1 MGAVRQKHRTGEANR
16 PGQASQTLGPRNAAA
31 SSSNPFLWPFL
42 AAAAA
47 SQASASFF
55 QDIATTFVRN
65 GNGEA
70 ESPGPQWTTSSDVV
84 LELSTMRL
92 RDFSTQPDGQP
103 ALICAP
109 YALHGAN
116 VADFAPGHSVV
127 EALSSAG
134 LARVFV
140 TDWRSATPEMR
151 YLSIDS
157 YLADL
162 NVAIDAIGAPV
173 DIIGLCQGG
182 WMALVYAARFPTK
195 VRRLVLVG
203 APVDIRASDCE
214 FSRSVAK
221 IPFATFENLS
231 NLGGG
236 RALGRHM
243 LDLWAPTLG
252 ADEVDRVL
260 QVAPALA
267 AGRLRAL
274 EQRFDSWYAV
284 TLDLPGTFYLQVV
297 QWLYKENQIAEGRF
311 VALGRPVNL
320 PDIRVPMFLFAA
332 RDDEIVAPGQL
343 FATARLVGTPST
355 AIEMVTE
362 PCGHLSLFLGAR
374 TIDGAW
380 RRIADWLKRDTA
392 FA

>member
-1 MGAVRQKHRTGEANR
+1 L
-16 PGQASQTLGPRNAAA
+16 ASETTGPRNAA
-31 SSSNPFLWPFL
+31 SSNPFLWPFF

-47 SQASASFF
+47 GQASASFF
-55 QDIATTFVRN
+55 QGIADTFVRDDSR
-65 GNGEA
+65 A
-70 ESPGPQWTTSSDVV
+70 THLPQPQWTTSSDVV

-92 RDFSTQPDGQP
+92 RDFSAQAGGQP
-103 ALICAP
+103 TLVCAP

-116 VADFAPGHSVV
+116 IADFAPGHSVV
-127 EALSSAG
+127 EALRGAG

-182 WMALVYAARFPTK
+182 WMALIYAARFPAK

-203 APVDIRASDCE
+203 APVDIRAGDSKV
-214 FSRSVAK
+214 SRQAADA
-221 IPFATFENLS
+221 PFTAFENLIK
-231 NLGGG
+231 LGGG
-236 RALGRHM
+236 RVLGRHV
-243 LDLWAPTLG
+243 LDLWAPALG
-252 ADEVDRVL
+252 ADEVASVL
-260 QVAPALA
+260 QLAPDIA

-274 EQRFDSWYAV
+274 EQRFDSWYAMP
-284 TLDLPGTFYLQVV
+284 LDLPGTFYLQIV
-297 QWLYKENQIAEGRF
+297 QWLFRENRIAAGRF
-311 VALGRPVNL
+311 VALGRRIDLTDV
-320 PDIRVPMFLFAA
+320 RVPMFLLAA
-332 RDDEIVAPGQL
+332 RDDETVAPGQL
-343 FATARLVGTPST
+343 FATARLVGTPPT

-380 RRIADWLKRDTA
+380 QRIAHWLNRDTA
-392 FA
+392 FAHAS

>member
-1 MGAVRQKHRTGEANR
+1 MRPKHRAGEAKR
-16 PGQASQTLGPRNAAA
+16 PGHASQTPGPRNAAV

-47 SQASASFF
+47 SHTSASFF
-55 QDIATTFVRN
+55 QGIADAFVRN
-65 GNGEA
+65 DRGEA
-70 ESPGPQWTTSSDVV
+70 ESPVQWTTSSDVV

-103 ALICAP
+103 VLICAP

-127 EALSSAG
+127 EALSRAG

-140 TDWRSATPEMR
+140 TDWRSAAPEMR

-182 WMALVYAARFPTK
+182 WMALVYAARFPAK

-203 APVDIRASDCE
+203 APVDIRAGDSE
-214 FSRSVAK
+214 FSRSVAN
-221 IPFATFENLS
+221 IPFVTFENLVS
-231 NLGGG
+231 FG
-236 RALGRHM
+236 RGRVLGRHM
-243 LDLWAPTLG
+243 LDLWTPALG
-252 ADEVDRVL
+252 ADDVDRVL
-260 QVAPALA
+260 QVAPGLA

-284 TLDLPGTFYLQVV
+284 TLDLPGTFYLQVA
-297 QWLYKENQIAEGRF
+297 QWLYQENRIAEGRF
-311 VALGRPVNL
+311 VALGRPVHL
-320 PDIRVPMFLFAA
+320 PDIRVPMFLLAA

-343 FATARLVGTPST
+343 FATARRVGTPST

-374 TIDGAW
+374 TIDGTW

-392 FA
+392 FAQAS